1 MYSSIS
7 RETTESVSYNKHRK
21 VQKRIRDER
30 RIIFTQS
37 SFFSQKEE
45 KKVKIN

>member
-21 VQKRIRDER
+21 FKSVFVMRDEQYLLSH
-30 RIIFTQS
+30 I
-37 SFFSQKEE
+37 SFFFFTKRGKES
-45 KKVKIN
+45 

>member
-37 SFFSQKEE
+37 YFTKRGKES
-45 KKVKIN
+45 

>member
-7 RETTESVSYNKHRK
+7 RDTTESVSYNKHRK
-21 VQKRIRDER
+21 VQKGIPDER

-37 SFFSQKEE
+37 YKERSKRGKE
-45 KKVKIN
+45 S